1 MFFFLNVRIYEQSF
15 VFVSV
20 KKIFFLNIE
29 ETGNMFAS
37 VEGNWETVGYRKED
51 ALYTALWDLWN
62 PLPFFPTF

>member
-1 MFFFLNVRIYEQSF
+1 
-15 VFVSV
+15 
-20 KKIFFLNIE
+20 
-29 ETGNMFAS
+29 MFAS